1 MWPQRRASYLWRS
14 TIQQGAAIMWTQVES
29 YMLGYNVGTKEF
41 YFYYTLKGQGTANQI
56 FVDAQT
62 FLALSD
68 MFRNERPISYN
79 SQGNYF
85 ATGAERV
92 GDNDKRP

>member
-1 MWPQRRASYLWRS
+1 MAFCASYVARS
-14 TIQQGAAIMWTQVES
+14 NIKQGVPIMWTQVQS
-29 YMLGYNVGTKEF
+29 YMLGYNAGSKEF
-41 YFYYTLKGQGTANQI
+41 YFYYTLQGQSTANQLV
-56 FVDAQT
+56 VDAQS

-68 MFRNERPISYN
+68 MFRNEQPISYN

-92 GDNDKRP
+92 GDNDRRP